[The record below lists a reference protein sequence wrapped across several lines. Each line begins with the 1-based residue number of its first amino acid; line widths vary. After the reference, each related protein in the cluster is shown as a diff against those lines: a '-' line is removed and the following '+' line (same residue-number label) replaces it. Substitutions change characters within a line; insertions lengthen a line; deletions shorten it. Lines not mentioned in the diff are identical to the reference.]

1 MKRVNSYNLFSVITR
16 RFKECPLSAD
26 AKEGESGVAKRKIF
40 VSFVRYSSVYDA
52 VINME
57 ESN

>member
-1 MKRVNSYNLFSVITR
+1 M
-16 RFKECPLSAD
+16 SAD
-26 AKEGESGVAKRKIF
+26 AKEGESGVAKSKTF